1 MGAICPAGCDLLPIA
16 LVERRFIL
24 FTYTVSGW
32 CDLLVPTTPSAL
44 VRIGEEVLNTWPEF
58 LANKPVNTQAEIGAY
73 EHLWQQPNS
82 STKKL
87 AKLFEAHPGSLPSDL
102 VDNEIAERTAMEVVK
117 QFAVSG
123 IKRFGVRING
133 THDYPSR
140 LRDATEPVEILYY
153 LGSWEL
159 AEAPRRVA
167 VVGTRNVSPEGVAR
181 TRRLVRALVE
191 HDFTVVSG
199 LAKGVDTIAHQTA
212 IEYGGRTIAVIG
224 TPISEVYPKEN
235 AELQRRIAEE
245 FLLISQVPVLRYKSQ
260 TWKGNRYFFP
270 ERNKTM
276 SALSEAT
283 IIVEASETSGT
294 LIQAQAAL
302 KQGRKLFI
310 LESNFNNPAITWP
323 AKFEK
328 LGAIRVREF
337 EDIKRELA

>member
-1 MGAICPAGCDLLPIA
+1 MSIWL
-16 LVERRFIL
+16 
-24 FTYTVSGW
+24 
-32 CDLLVPTTPSAL
+32 
-44 VRIGEEVLNTWPEF
+44 EF
-58 LANKPVNTQAEIGAY
+58 LTDKPINIHAEIGAY

-87 AKLFEAHPGSLPSDL
+87 AELFESNPGSLPSDL
-102 VDNEIAERTAMEVVK
+102 VDEEIAERTATEVVRL
-117 QFAVSG
+117 FAESG

-133 THDYPSR
+133 SPDYPSR
-140 LRDATEPVEILYY
+140 LRDATEPVEVLYY

-167 VVGTRNVSPEGVAR
+167 VVGTRKVSPEGAAR
-181 TRRLVRALVE
+181 TRKLVRALVA
-191 HDFTVVSG
+191 HDYTVVSG
-199 LAKGVDTIAHQTA
+199 LAEGVDTIAHETA
-212 IEYGGRTIAVIG
+212 IKCGGRTIAVIG
-224 TPISEVYPKEN
+224 TPISEVYPKES

-260 TWKGNRYFFP
+260 TWKGNRVFFL

-302 KQGRKLFI
+302 NQGRKLFI
-310 LESNFNNPAITWP
+310 LESNFHNPNITWP
-323 AKFEK
+323 ARFEK
-328 LGAIRVREF
+328 LGAIRVSEF
-337 EDIKRELA
+337 EDIKRELV